1 MELIRAAEL
10 KKTMQEVVY
19 PYIESHK
26 ESGYFE
32 RLPGKKLYYE
42 HIRAEEEKAEVVLLH
57 GFTEWIPK
65 YYETV
70 WYFTRMGI
78 SVWLME
84 QEGHGF
90 SYREVEDPS
99 LVYIEDHKGLIE
111 DAHYF
116 LTEIVR
122 GGKKAKGPQFL
133 FGHSMGGG
141 VSALLLETYPED
153 FDFAI
158 LNSPMMEIDNGG
170 IPVWVA
176 KALTFVLRLV
186 GKKKASLPG
195 AGPFDPNQKFEGLFT
210 YCKERFDYD
219 LERQIPEER
228 YHTCSPAV
236 NTAAEFLKIT
246 QNAGAE
252 ENVKKIRAK
261 VLLFQAGEDGVVLP
275 GGQDLFME
283 RLGDKGKKVIL
294 PKARH
299 ELYRE
304 KDEILPVY
312 WSEIETFVQMI
323 LA

>member
-1 MELIRAAEL
+1 MELIKAAEL
-10 KKTMQEVVY
+10 KQTMQEVVY

-26 ESGYFE
+26 ETGFFE
-32 RLPGKKLYYE
+32 RIPGKKLYYE

-70 WYFTRMGI
+70 WYFTRLGI

-90 SYREVEDPS
+90 SFREVEDAS
-99 LVYIEDHKGLIE
+99 LVYIGDHRDLVE

-116 LTEIVR
+116 VTEIVR
-122 GGKKAKGPQFL
+122 KGQKAERPQFL

-141 VSALLLETYPED
+141 VSALLLEKYPED
-153 FDFAI
+153 FDYAI
-158 LNSPMMEIDNGG
+158 LNSPMMQIDNGG

-176 KALTFVLRLV
+176 KALTAVLKVL
-186 GKKKASLPG
+186 GKGKAGLPG
-195 AGPFDPNQKFEGLFT
+195 SGAFDPNQKFEGLFT
-210 YCKERFDYD
+210 YCKERFEYD

-246 QNAGAE
+246 QNAVAE
-252 ENVKKIRAK
+252 ENVRKITAE
-261 VLLFQAGEDGVVLP
+261 VLLFQAEEDGVVLP
-275 GGQDLFME
+275 GGQDLFIQ
-283 RLGDKGKKVIL
+283 RLGDKGTKVIM

-304 KDEILPVY
+304 KDEVLPVY
-312 WSEIETFVQMI
+312 WQEIEKFVEKV